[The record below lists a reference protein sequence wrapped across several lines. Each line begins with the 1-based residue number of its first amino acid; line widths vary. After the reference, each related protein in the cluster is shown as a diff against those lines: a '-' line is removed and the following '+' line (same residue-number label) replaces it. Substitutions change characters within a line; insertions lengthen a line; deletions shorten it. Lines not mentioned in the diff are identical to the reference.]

1 MSVRDFGE
9 SGTFTRDGAEVLVF
23 ARMIPM
29 RSAASAL
36 VRAPLLVGLLFSAV
50 AMSASYPKASSV
62 QTTKS
67 SLLEEH
73 REEPLTC
80 HCR

>member
-1 MSVRDFGE
+1 MSVRDLGE
-9 SGTFTRDGAEVLVF
+9 SGTLILEGADVLVF
-23 ARMIPM
+23 LRMIPM

-36 VRAPLLVGLLFSAV
+36 VRGPLLVGLLFSAV

-67 SLLEEH
+67 SLPEQH